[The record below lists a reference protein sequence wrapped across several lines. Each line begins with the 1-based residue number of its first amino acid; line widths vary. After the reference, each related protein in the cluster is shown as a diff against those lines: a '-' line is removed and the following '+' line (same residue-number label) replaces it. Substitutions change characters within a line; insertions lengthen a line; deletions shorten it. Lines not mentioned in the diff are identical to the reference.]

1 MKKTT
6 EIWMLE
12 FGYFSKDECET
23 LKNKV
28 SGSLFNL
35 KVIYSNWDG
44 NCSIGVTTDFD
55 YEAHGMTRDDLENEI
70 KVMFVRKII
79 GAMHQMN
86 PKSRAEREWDM
97 IDRSK

>member
-6 EIWMLE
+6 EIWMSEL
-12 FGYFSKDECET
+12 GYFSKDECET
-23 LKNKV
+23 LKNSV

-35 KVIYSNWDG
+35 TVIYSNCAG

-55 YEAHGMTRDDLENEI
+55 YEAYGMTREELENEV

-79 GAMHQMN
+79 GALHQMN
-86 PKSRAEREWDM
+86 PKSREERKWDM